1 MTTQFNTT
9 NLLPATGYYNKLM
22 RDIDE
27 AAWLG
32 NNADTLENIADDVK
46 QYVDM
51 GATWYPKF

>member
-1 MTTQFNTT
+1 
-9 NLLPATGYYNKLM
+9 M